1 MGDVKPDNILLD
13 TYGHVKLSD
22 FGCCNKMKDAQ
33 TPQTVSCGSLYF
45 QSYEKKYLSPIRYT
59 TKSDIYSF
67 GIMISECLNNS
78 HCLIEHQSEGNVPYT
93 IPLFVMTQYKDSHV
107 IDFLNKCLDKNYN
120 KRWSA
125 EQLMGH
131 SFLLFDE
138 CEGDE
143 SEKKKKKEGVNDT
156 NIDDLEFMTE
166 ALISYYLHYN
176 QSRRASKKLEN
187 VNGDEQSAS
196 NRNSFIDDIYQKT
209 PIDDDEWTDNK
220 RIKNIAKYCGY
231 SVDAV
236 SLSLILYFCMSM
248 MSKINISN
256 DRDFESM
263 MIGGIILLQRC
274 LHFVLESL
282 IC

>member
-45 QSYEKKYLSPIRYT
+45 QSYEKKYMGPIRYT

-78 HCLIEHQSEGNVPYT
+78 HCFIEHQSEGNVPYT
-93 IPLFVMTQYKDSHV
+93 IPLNVMSQYKDSHV

-125 EQLMGH
+125 EQLMAH
-131 SFLLFDE
+131 SFLLFDD

-143 SEKKKKKEGVNDT
+143 YEKKKKNEGVNDT

-166 ALISYYLHYN
+166 ALIAYYLHYN

-209 PIDDDEWTDNK
+209 PIDDDEWTDNQ
-220 RIKNIAKYCGY
+220 RIKNIAKYCGFCRCCQ
-231 SVDAV
+231 SVTDF
-236 SLSLILYFCMSM
+236 IFLYV
-248 MSKINISN
+248 N
-256 DRDFESM
+256 DVKNKYLKR
-263 MIGGIILLQRC
+263 
-274 LHFVLESL
+274 
-282 IC
+282 